1 MEPMTR
7 RTALCFLALL
17 TAGSGHSESDSTGQG
32 AGVPREE
39 VSEETPAG
47 PLSVFARVEE
57 AWRSDDAR
65 ALTEL
70 LDPEDKIGLSF
81 SKGGPRGGWFNRD
94 QAYFLLKDLLEFSR
108 TERFEF
114 ETYWNVESNVRSPY
128 AVAVHE
134 FRMNDGATHTDQ
146 VYLSLR
152 LRGETWYVGEIRS
165 IDR

>member
-1 MEPMTR
+1 MTLR
-7 RTALCFLALL
+7 NACWLFALAAAPAALA
-17 TAGSGHSESDSTGQG
+17 AGEAADLDSGVAHAE
-32 AGVPREE
+32 VEE
-39 VSEETPAG
+39 VPADG
-47 PLSVFARVEE
+47 PLSVFAAVGE
-57 AWRSDDAR
+57 AWRAGDAR

-70 LDPEDKIGLSF
+70 LDPEDRIGLSF

-114 ETYWNVESNVRSPY
+114 ETYWNLESNGRSPY

>member
-1 MEPMTR
+1 MR
-7 RTALCFLALL
+7 LRTVGCLLALL
-17 TAGSGHSESDSTGQG
+17 AAGSAHAEDEAADLA
-32 AGVPREE
+32 AGIPREE
-39 VSEETPAG
+39 ISDAPAVG
-47 PLSVFARVEE
+47 PLSVFAQVEE
-57 AWRSDDAR
+57 AWRAGDAR

-81 SKGGPRGGWFNRD
+81 SKGGLRGGWFNRD
-94 QAYFLLKDLLEFSR
+94 QAFFLLKDLLEFTR

-114 ETYWNVESNVRSPY
+114 ETYWNLGSSGRSPY

>member
-1 MEPMTR
+1 MTY
-7 RTALCFLALL
+7 RTAGWFFALL
-17 TAGSGHSESDSTGQG
+17 AASSVSAENEVADPDS
-32 AGVPREE
+32 GVPREE
-39 VSEETPAG
+39 IAETPAAG
-47 PLSVFARVEE
+47 PLSVFAEVEE
-57 AWRSDDAR
+57 AWRAGDAR

-70 LDPEDKIGLSF
+70 LDPEDKVGLSF

-114 ETYWNVESNVRSPY
+114 ETYWNIESSGRSPY

>member
-1 MEPMTR
+1 MTLRSAWCLFVLAAAAPMPASGE
-7 RTALCFLALL
+7 TADLD
-17 TAGSGHSESDSTGQG
+17 SGVAHAEL
-32 AGVPREE
+32 EE
-39 VSEETPAG
+39 VPADG
-47 PLSVFARVEE
+47 PLAVFAAVGE
-57 AWRSDDAR
+57 AWRAGDAR

-70 LDPEDKIGLSF
+70 LDPEDRVGLSF

-114 ETYWNVESNVRSPY
+114 ETYWNLDSNGRSPF

>member
-1 MEPMTR
+1 MTLRRAWCLLAVAAAAAQTAQAAPEP
-7 RTALCFLALL
+7 
-17 TAGSGHSESDSTGQG
+17 
-32 AGVPREE
+32 AGVDSG
-39 VSEETPAG
+39 VSHADLEDAPADG
-47 PLSVFARVEE
+47 PLSVFAAVGE
-57 AWRSDDAR
+57 AWRAGDAR

-70 LDPEDKIGLSF
+70 LDPEDRIGLSF

-94 QAYFLLKDLLEFSR
+94 QAFFLLKDLLEFTG

-114 ETYWNVESNVRSPY
+114 ETYWNLDSNGRSPY

-152 LRGETWYVGEIRS
+152 LRGDTWYVGEIRS